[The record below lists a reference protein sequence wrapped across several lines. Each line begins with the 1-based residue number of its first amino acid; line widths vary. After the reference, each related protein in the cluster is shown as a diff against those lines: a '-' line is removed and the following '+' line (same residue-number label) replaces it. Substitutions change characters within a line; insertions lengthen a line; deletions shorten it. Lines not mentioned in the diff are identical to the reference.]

1 MPQCID
7 NTEYLNLNVRMN
19 VPMED
24 HDRTTYPEA
33 QIRTKLAKSRN
44 WAVCKT
50 YVDPANKC
58 FVYKCSK
65 GLNSDDTEI
74 RTISFEE
81 ACKEFHWSEL
91 KLINNN
97 QTIKF
102 KRDMDYYNSIPAIER
117 RAKKNAKQF
126 AIMHEEIKVEK
137 EKKDKLID
145 EHLA

>member
-1 MPQCID
+1 MSQCID
-7 NTEYLNLNVRMN
+7 NAEYLNLNNRMDI
-19 VPMED
+19 PMED

-50 YVDPANKC
+50 HTDPVNKM
-58 FVYKCSK
+58 FVYECAK
-65 GLNSDDTEI
+65 NNEETEI
-74 RTISFEE
+74 RTVTFEE

-102 KRDMDYYNSIPAIER
+102 KRDMDYYNSIPTIER
-117 RAKKNAKQF
+117 RAKRNTKQY
-126 AIMHEEIKVEK
+126 AIMHEELKSEK
-137 EKKDKLID
+137 ENKEKLIND
-145 EHLA
+145 RLS